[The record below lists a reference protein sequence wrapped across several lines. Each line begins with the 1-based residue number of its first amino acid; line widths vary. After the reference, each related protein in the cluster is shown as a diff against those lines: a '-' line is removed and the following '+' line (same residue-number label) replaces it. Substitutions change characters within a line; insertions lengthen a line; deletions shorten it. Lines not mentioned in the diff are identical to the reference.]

1 MLGFILGDMYSR
13 ISGFRPPPRLGKHFP
28 LVPDYQLRGRTGAAI
43 LTMETL
49 LDTPYPQK
57 KFRALIYGAFI
68 ERQRRLFAE
77 QVVIGRMEEGQDLA
91 IAIDLAFISTAVPIG
106 LLAISEEIALLT
118 TPRPTQTHPHQA
130 ALSQALDC
138 TAMLMFY
145 AKVIRQRNAV
155 LEHIGHQFG
164 YRPQAGLVA
173 RVGHGGEDDYA
184 AFMVNV
190 MTCIAHSGSFKEALE
205 NGVRMGMH
213 EPAFFCIVGALASTL
228 WGVPKPWAHE
238 ISRFIQRQHPHYLQ
252 ILLRGEAR
260 VGRRQINLDPPK
272 PPLCAPV
279 KRQVNRFLKWA
290 F

>member
-1 MLGFILGDMYSR
+1 
-13 ISGFRPPPRLGKHFP
+13 
-28 LVPDYQLRGRTGAAI
+28 
-43 LTMETL
+43 
-49 LDTPYPQK
+49 
-57 KFRALIYGAFI
+57 
-68 ERQRRLFAE
+68 
-77 QVVIGRMEEGQDLA
+77 MEEGQDLA

-118 TPRPTQTHPHQA
+118 TPRPTQTHPHKV

-190 MTCIAHSGSFKEALE
+190 MTCIAHSGSLKEALE
-205 NGVRMGMH
+205 NGVRMGMR

-238 ISRFIQRQHPHYLQ
+238 ISRFIQRHHPHYLQ

-279 KRQVNRFLKWA
+279 KRQVNRFLKRA

>member
-13 ISGFRPPPRLGKHFP
+13 TSGFRPPPPRQALP

-57 KFRALIYGAFI
+57 KFRGLIYGAFI

-118 TPRPTQTHPHQA
+118 TPVPPRPIPIRRPW
-130 ALSQALDC
+130 SQALDC

-213 EPAFFCIVGALASTL
+213 EPAFFCIVGALAST
-228 WGVPKPWAHE
+228 P
-238 ISRFIQRQHPHYLQ
+238 
-252 ILLRGEAR
+252 
-260 VGRRQINLDPPK
+260 VGSPQTLGP
-272 PPLCAPV
+272 
-279 KRQVNRFLKWA
+279 
-290 F
+290 

>member
-1 MLGFILGDMYSR
+1 M
-13 ISGFRPPPRLGKHFP
+13 
-28 LVPDYQLRGRTGAAI
+28 
-43 LTMETL
+43 
-49 LDTPYPQK
+49 
-57 KFRALIYGAFI
+57 
-68 ERQRRLFAE
+68 
-77 QVVIGRMEEGQDLA
+77 
-91 IAIDLAFISTAVPIG
+91 
-106 LLAISEEIALLT
+106 
-118 TPRPTQTHPHQA
+118 
-130 ALSQALDC
+130 SQALDC

-252 ILLRGEAR
+252 ILRGEAR
-260 VGRRQINLDPPK
+260 GGPQTDQPGASQTAALCTGQAPGKPLPEVGLLGPWECSRGAGPWCHPIG
-272 PPLCAPV
+272 PPLLRV
-279 KRQVNRFLKWA
+279 ITGLLSH
-290 F
+290 